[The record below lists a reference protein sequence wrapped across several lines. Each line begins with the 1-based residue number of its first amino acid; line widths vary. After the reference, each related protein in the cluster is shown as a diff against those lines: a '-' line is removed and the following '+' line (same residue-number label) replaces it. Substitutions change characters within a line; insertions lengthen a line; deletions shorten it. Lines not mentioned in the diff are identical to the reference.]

1 MHTHSKAS
9 APTLPPVIEK
19 YLEETYPSDLPGAV
33 VAILRHGEVI
43 HKSAYGLA
51 DMHRGIP
58 MSVDCVHR
66 IGSLTK
72 QFTAAAI
79 MLLHERKLL
88 SLDDALT
95 THLPGYPARGHAI
108 RLSHLLNHTA
118 GVACYTDGD
127 DFETVEA
134 SDLSQQQVLDLFQH
148 APLMSVPGTRF
159 SYSNSGYFLLGLV
172 IESVSGTPLAEFF
185 HRHIF
190 TPLGM
195 RSTALEGYLGTWPI
209 QGYTLEPGLQ
219 LAPAI
224 SMSIPFSS
232 GALVS
237 TVDDLIRWEAGMGH
251 AGLLPAAAWQRMW
264 EPTVLPSGET
274 CFYGYGFERR
284 SVYGLTV
291 IDHDGGISGFTS
303 YSARTPDRSL
313 FVCVLSN
320 NDSGD
325 PSTIDVGET
334 IIRALSACRAHTQ
347 SEFLGHEHA
356 AA

>member
-1 MHTHSKAS
+1 MHTQTKPNA
-9 APTLPPVIEK
+9 TTIPPELEK
-19 YLEETYPSDLPGAV
+19 YLKNTYPSDLPGAV

-79 MLLHERKLL
+79 MLLQERKLL
-88 SLDDALT
+88 SLDDRLT
-95 THLPGYPARGHAI
+95 THLPDYPARGHSI

-118 GVACYTDGD
+118 GVVCYTDSD
-127 DFETVEA
+127 EFESVEA
-134 SDLSQQQVLDLFQH
+134 SDLSQRQVLDMFQH

-172 IESVSGTPLAEFF
+172 IESVSETPLAEFF

-195 RSTALEGYLGTWPI
+195 RSTALEGYLDTWPI
-209 QGYTLEPGLQ
+209 QGYTLEPDLK
-219 LAPAI
+219 LSPAI
-224 SMSIPFSS
+224 SMSIPYSS

-237 TVDDLIRWEAGMGH
+237 TVDDLIRWEASMGH
-251 AGLLPAAAWQRMW
+251 AGLLSATAWQRMW
-264 EPTVLPSGET
+264 EPTVLPSGEN

-284 SVYGLTV
+284 RVYGLTV

-313 FVCVLSN
+313 FLCVLSN
-320 NDSGD
+320 NDSAD

-334 IIRALSACRAHTQ
+334 IIRALSA
-347 SEFLGHEHA
+347 
-356 AA
+356 

>member
-1 MHTHSKAS
+1 MHPHSKAS

-79 MLLHERKLL
+79 MLLNERKLL

-95 THLPGYPARGHAI
+95 THLPGYPARGDAI

-118 GVACYTDGD
+118 GVVCYTDGD

-134 SDLSQQQVLDLFQH
+134 ADLSQRQVLDLFQH
-148 APLMSVPGTRF
+148 APLMSVPGTRS

-172 IESVSGTPLAEFF
+172 IERVSGTPLAEFF

-195 RSTALEGYLGTWPI
+195 RSTALEGYLGIWPI

-224 SMSIPFSS
+224 SMSTPFSS

-313 FVCVLSN
+313 FVFVLSN

-334 IIRALSACRAHTQ
+334 IIRALSA
-347 SEFLGHEHA
+347 
-356 AA
+356 